1 MNLIFIVMW
10 VVSLAF
16 SVVVGAAA
24 LTYIRRTWQLIRS
37 DADGSAQ
44 ERILDGVDHLE
55 TQMHLVAERLGALE
69 SRLADLD
76 ARLGGPAEAPALT
89 EGESREAPSA
99 ADAAPDSSTATST
112 PPMPTSDPANIP
124 SPAKEVGS

>member
-1 MNLIFIVMW
+1 MNLVFIVMW

-44 ERILDGVDHLE
+44 DRILDGVDHLE

-69 SRLADLD
+69 GRLAELD
-76 ARLGGPAEAPALT
+76 ERLGGPTGAPALPQAQT
-89 EGESREAPSA
+89 REAPSETS
-99 ADAAPDSSTATST
+99 APTGSSKATSAL
-112 PPMPTSDPANIP
+112 PMPTSDPANIP
-124 SPAKEVGS
+124 PPSKEAGS